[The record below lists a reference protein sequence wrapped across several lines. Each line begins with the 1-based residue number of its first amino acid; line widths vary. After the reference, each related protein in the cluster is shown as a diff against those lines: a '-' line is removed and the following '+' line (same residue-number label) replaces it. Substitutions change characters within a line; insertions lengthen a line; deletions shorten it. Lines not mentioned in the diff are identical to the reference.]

1 METKFRPEISE
12 LPRILQWVREQ
23 VEPAELSDKEKKRVE
38 VAMEEAIVNV
48 ISHGSSVEI
57 TLDCHLELERQI
69 EFVLRDD
76 GPPFNPITDD
86 AEDLKFD
93 ISLEER
99 EPGGL
104 GISIMRKYM
113 DLLLYRREDNQ
124 NILTLIKA
132 INL

>member
-48 ISHGSSVEI
+48 ISHGSPAEI